1 MTDIFLSYNRED
13 QARAKLFADAFAA
26 QGFDVWWDVGLRA
39 GEAYDEVTETAL
51 RTAKAVVVL
60 WSQRS
65 VQSRWVRAEATL
77 ADRNKTLVPC
87 MIEPCERPIM
97 FELTQTAELSHWS
110 GAVQDPAWQAFLA
123 DVTRFVGAA
132 PRPAPPP
139 PAPGE
144 SIRAVA
150 GHTVLAVLAFEN
162 LSADAELQYFS
173 DGVAEEILAAMSRA
187 PDIRVI
193 GSTST
198 FAFRGE
204 RKKDAASAL
213 GATHVLDG
221 SVRRGGNRVRI
232 AATLTEAG
240 TGQVLWTE
248 RFDRQLD
255 DALAVQD
262 EIAELTAAALQ
273 AKLRPAAPAAPVDP
287 EAYDL
292 YLRALAERR
301 SSEDAAQE
309 RAIALLEAAV
319 APAPGYARAHS
330 ALAMAL
336 GHRIRK
342 ATLADAAPDAFENA
356 CAAVKAAAE
365 RALGLDPA
373 DIEAKLALLSLKP
386 VTETWAAQERLLTEA
401 LAANPTDSALLW
413 YRMRWLVGAGRFRE
427 GERVAALG
435 YELNPLSPIWMAA
448 RGSFLM
454 INGDM
459 PAADELLKQA
469 WMNEPH
475 HLFVWYARWAFLG
488 VTRQFEEAWRL
499 LSSAP
504 ASYGD
509 IGAAKAWLIAMER
522 PDDAEAIAAYIV
534 ETNIFRESDYSQFPQ
549 GMSGLATVGQVDAVF
564 ECAELR
570 ISLTQPERL
579 WSMWHANGYGP
590 GTESLLNPWFLVLH
604 ADPRFLPLCHRLGLC
619 AGWVETGH
627 WPDFI
632 TLSPNRAALEARVRK
647 LAVS

>member
-51 RTAKAVVVL
+51 HTAKAVVVL

-273 AKLRPAAPAAPVDP
+273 AKLRPAAPTAPVDP

-319 APAPGYARAHS
+319 ARAPGYARAHS
-330 ALAMAL
+330 ALALAL
-336 GHRIRK
+336 GHRIQK
-342 ATLADAAPDAFENA
+342 ATYADAGPEAFEKA
-356 CAAVKAAAE
+356 YSTVKTAAE
-365 RALGLDPA
+365 RALALDSA
-373 DIEAKLALLSLKP
+373 DIEAKLALLSLEP
-386 VTETWAAQERLLTEA
+386 VTETWVEQDRALTEA
-401 LAANPTDSALLW
+401 LAANPADLSLLW
-413 YRMRWLVGAGRFRE
+413 YRARWLIGTGRFSDAGRVIR
-427 GERVAALG
+427 LG
-435 YELNPLSPIWMAA
+435 YEMSPLSAKWLTAYAGSMILEGNLTEADRLGAQAILIDPENPFVWFGRYGFFAIVGRFHDLREIVKNVPDAYPVSNTNEEWTAA
-448 RGSFLM
+448 MEFKDHSSFIKYYEKAVLLNKSFLFTNVQM
-454 INGDM
+454 FSGLALLGKI
-459 PAADELLKQA
+459 DELIT
-469 WMNEPH
+469 
-475 HLFVWYARWAFLG
+475 WAEGFL
-488 VTRQFEEAWRL
+488 A
-499 LSSAP
+499 SAP
-504 ASYGD
+504 ANRV
-509 IGAAKAWLIAMER
+509 W
-522 PDDAEAIAAYIV
+522 
-534 ETNIFRESDYSQFPQ
+534 T
-549 GMSGLATVGQVDAVF
+549 
-564 ECAELR
+564 
-570 ISLTQPERL
+570 
-579 WSMWHANGYGP
+579 MWNAQTYGP
-590 GTESLLNPWFLVLH
+590 GTENLLYPMYIALH

-619 AGWVETGH
+619 AYWAETGQ

-632 TLSPNRAALEARVRK
+632 TLSPNRAALEARVRE

>member
-1 MTDIFLSYNRED
+1 VTDIFLSYNRED

-273 AKLRPAAPAAPVDP
+273 AKLRPAAPTAPVDP

-319 APAPGYARAHS
+319 ARAPGYARAHS

-342 ATLADAAPDAFENA
+342 ATYADAAPEAFDAA

-365 RALGLDPA
+365 RALALDPT
-373 DIEAKLALLSLKP
+373 DIEAQLALLSLKP
-386 VTETWAAQERLLTEA
+386 VTETWAEQERVLTEA
-401 LAANPTDSALLW
+401 LSANPTDLALLW
-413 YRMRWLVGAGRFRE
+413 YRQKWLIGAGRFRDA
-427 GERVAALG
+427 GHVIRLG
-435 YELNPLSPIWMAA
+435 YEMSPLSARWLTAYAGTLVLEGNLVDGDRLGAQSIATDPSDPFVWFARYAYLGFSGRFCEAKELIDAIPTSYRDNVTVRHWMNAMEKRDQESASLYANSA
-448 RGSFLM
+448 RSVFSEFTFVNAQIFSGFAILQL
-454 INGDM
+454 I
-459 PAADELLKQA
+459 DELFQLA
-469 WMNEPH
+469 DGFM
-475 HLFVWYARWAFLG
+475 L
-488 VTRQFEEAWRL
+488 
-499 LSSAP
+499 SAP
-504 ASYGD
+504 MD
-509 IGAAKAWLIAMER
+509 
-522 PDDAEAIAAYIV
+522 
-534 ETNIFRESDYSQFPQ
+534 
-549 GMSGLATVGQVDAVF
+549 
-564 ECAELR
+564 
-570 ISLTQPERL
+570 RL
-579 WSMWHANGYGP
+579 WSMWNSQGYGP
-590 GTESLLNPWFLVLH
+590 GTENLLFPFQESLH

-619 AGWVETGH
+619 TYWAKTGH

-632 TLSPNRAALEARVRK
+632 TLSPDRAAVEARVRE